1 MKKILF
7 LSINYPP
14 MLTTGSLRASRL
26 VASLPELGWAPLVV
40 APADIAWNED
50 GKNRAH
56 GESAEFTGIYRTGE
70 LVEAETF
77 GPERTAQLVQGMSAT
92 APTGSP
98 LRMIS
103 GLLPGVNLVAGW
115 EKQAA
120 SVAEGII
127 SRHDP
132 VDAIYAQGPPAA
144 PLLLALELS
153 KKHGLPVLFD
163 LVAPLDTSSV
173 SGSRQSDAA
182 QIEERVVTSGHAVIT
197 PTRALKEY
205 FLKKYFG
212 KATHDDITIIP
223 DFCTDSFSPSASRR
237 QASAGAPG
245 VTVLVEQAS
254 GKELKLFFSA
264 LGRYMKH
271 AGSFSMQPSLQV
283 LGGDE
288 KEIMK
293 YIRKYTPEASVSVV
307 RRLSGQDELER
318 IRQCDLF
325 GVVACSDGHA
335 PFTVP
340 ELAVDALCMRKPFF
354 VVGPEGPTARLAVEA
369 GGFWAPL
376 ESADGIAQ
384 LLGSAFES
392 IRNSPERPPY
402 GGMQEKLSASQ
413 VLGDLSKTLAY
424 LLPV

>member
-14 MLTTGSLRASRL
+14 MLTAGSSRAARF
-26 VASLPELGWAPLVV
+26 VARLPELGWVPLVV
-40 APADIAWNED
+40 APADIAWDED
-50 GKNRAH
+50 GKNRALA
-56 GESAEFTGIYRTGE
+56 ESAEFTGIYRTGE
-70 LVEAETF
+70 LVDAAAF
-77 GPERTAQLVQGMSAT
+77 GPGRAEQLVQGMSAA

-103 GLLPGVNLVAGW
+103 GMLSGVNLVSGW

-120 SVAEGII
+120 SIAEAVL

-132 VDAIYAQGPPAA
+132 VDAIYSQGPPAA
-144 PLLLALELS
+144 PLALALELS

-163 LVAPLDTSSV
+163 LVAPLDAPSA

-212 KATHDDITIIP
+212 KATHDDISIIP
-223 DFCTDSFSPSASRR
+223 DFCTDSFVPSGAGR
-237 QASAGAPG
+237 QVSAGAPM
-245 VTVLVEQAS
+245 VTVLMEQAS
-254 GKELKLFFSA
+254 AKELKMFFSA

-271 AGSFSMQPSLQV
+271 AGSFSLLPSFQV
-283 LGGDE
+283 IGGDE

-293 YIRKYTPEASVSVV
+293 YSRKHVPDVSVSVL
-307 RRLSGQDELER
+307 RRLSGHDELES
-318 IRQCDLF
+318 IRKCDLF
-325 GVVACSDGHA
+325 GVVAGREGLS
-335 PFTVP
+335 PLTVP
-340 ELAVDALCMRKPFF
+340 ERSVDALCMGKPLFF
-354 VVGPEGPTARLAVEA
+354 VGPDGPAARLAVDA

-376 ESADGIAQ
+376 ESAEGVVQ
-384 LLGSAFES
+384 LFGSALES
-392 IRNSPERPPY
+392 IRNSPERHPG
-402 GGMQEKLSASQ
+402 GGMPEKLSASQ
-413 VLGDLSKTLAY
+413 VLTDLSKTLAY